1 MMNIEK
7 IKEQANWNEKL
18 VKCTFETLRD
28 TLLKTQDVT
37 VEKADIDLLLKMMR
51 SLASLTED
59 AYDEAK
65 RYANTA
71 AALRSVIED

>member
-1 MMNIEK
+1 MNIEK
-7 IKEQANWNEKL
+7 IKERVNWNDAL
-18 VKCTFETLRD
+18 VKHEFETLRD

-37 VEKADIDLLLKMMR
+37 VEKADTDLLLKMMR
-51 SLASLTED
+51 SLASLTAD

-71 AALRSVIED
+71 ATLRSVIED